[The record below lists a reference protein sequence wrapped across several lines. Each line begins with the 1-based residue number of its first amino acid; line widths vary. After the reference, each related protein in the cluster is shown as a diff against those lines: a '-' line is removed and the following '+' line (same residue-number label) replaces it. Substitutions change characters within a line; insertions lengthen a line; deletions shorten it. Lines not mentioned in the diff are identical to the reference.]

1 MSIHSVR
8 ELAKVLGL
16 SHTTVSDALRGSPRV
31 KQATREKVLNAA
43 KEHGYQYNPLAGAL
57 MSQMRRSRADT
68 FRGVIA
74 VVDLES
80 FKQRSEVFERY
91 HREVMEGAA
100 HAARKMGFKVEFF
113 ALGSEGISVDRL
125 NSILISRGIRGILIL
140 PAGSS
145 PELSVLDW
153 DHFSGVY
160 TDYIIEHPAIDS
172 VCSNHFR
179 SMFLVLNKLKDLG
192 YKRPG
197 LVMHLDHDKR
207 LLHRWEAAF
216 RIYREYYSYFENI
229 EPLILKDFQEDD
241 FRKWFSDHQPDV
253 ILCHRTRVL
262 RWMSTIGAKVPETH
276 GFCCLNVKMSSVP
289 VAGLDLQPTIIGE
302 RAMELLVSQIYSNK
316 YGIPETAS
324 NTTIPSAWVDG
335 PTLRQMGPP
344 PPDLDHPELFAPA
357 KSGKR
362 K

>member
-1 MSIHSVR
+1 MAINSVR

-31 KQATREKVLNAA
+31 KDSTREKVVSAA
-43 KEHGYQYNPLAGAL
+43 REHGYQYNPLAGAL
-57 MSQMRRSRADT
+57 MSQMRRSHADT

-91 HREVMEGAA
+91 HREVMAGAER
-100 HAARKMGFKVEFF
+100 AAKKMGFKVEFF

-153 DHFSGVY
+153 AHITGVY

-172 VCSNHFR
+172 VCSNHYR
-179 SMFLVLNKLKDLG
+179 SMFLVLNTLRDLG

-197 LVMHLDHDKR
+197 LVMHSAHDER
-207 LLHRWEAAF
+207 LLHRWEAAY
-216 RIYREYYSYFENI
+216 RIFYEHNHCFEKI
-229 EPLILKDFQEDD
+229 EPHIIPELEEESFLE
-241 FRKWFSDHQPDV
+241 WFNIHKPDV
-253 ILCHRTRVL
+253 VLCHRSRVL
-262 RWMSTIGAKVPETH
+262 RWMHANGIRVPETH
-276 GFCCLNVKMSSVP
+276 GFCCLNVKASVFP
-289 VAGLDLQPTIIGE
+289 VAGLDLQPVLIGE
-302 RAMELLVSQIYSNK
+302 RAMEQLVSHIYANK

-324 NTTIPSAWVDG
+324 TTTIPSAWVDG
-335 PTLRQMGPP
+335 PTLR
-344 PPDLDHPELFAPA
+344 
-357 KSGKR
+357 KVN
-362 K
+362 

>member
-1 MSIHSVR
+1 MAIHSVR

-31 KQATREKVLNAA
+31 KESTRKKVLAA
-43 KEHGYQYNPLAGAL
+43 AEKHGYQYNPLAGAL
-57 MSQMRRSRADT
+57 MSQMRRSHGDT

-91 HREVMEGAA
+91 HRAVMDGAEK
-100 HAARKMGFKVEFF
+100 AAKKMGFKVEFF

-153 DHFSGVY
+153 AHFSGVY

-179 SMFLVLNKLKDLG
+179 SMFLVLNKLREMK

-216 RIYREYYSYFENI
+216 RIYHEHYPYFDDI
-229 EPLILKDFQEDD
+229 EPLILKSFEESD
-241 FRKWFSDHQPDV
+241 FRDWYKFNQPDV
-253 ILCHRTRVL
+253 ILSHRTRVR
-262 RWMSTIGAKVPETH
+262 RWMGELGAKIPETH
-276 GFCCLNVKMSSVP
+276 GFCCLNVKMSSDP
-289 VAGLDLQPTIIGE
+289 VAGLDLQPSMIGE

-335 PTLRQMGPP
+335 PTLRNQTS
-344 PPDLDHPELFAPA
+344 E
-357 KSGKR
+357 
-362 K
+362 

>member
-1 MSIHSVR
+1 MAINSVR

-31 KQATREKVLNAA
+31 KASTRDKVLAAA

-80 FKQRSEVFERY
+80 FKQRPEVFERY
-91 HREVMEGAA
+91 HREVMEGADR
-100 HAARKMGFKVEFF
+100 AARKMGFKVEFF

-140 PAGSS
+140 PAGAS
-145 PELSVLDW
+145 PELSVLNW
-153 DHFSGVY
+153 EHFSGVY

-179 SMFLVLNKLKDLG
+179 SMFLVLNKLKQLG
-192 YKRPG
+192 YRRPG

-207 LLHRWEAAF
+207 LLHRWEAA
-216 RIYREYYSYFENI
+216 YQVYHKYYPHFEAI
-229 EPLILKDFQEDD
+229 HPLILRQFEETS
-241 FRKWFSDHQPDV
+241 FREWFLETRPDV
-253 ILCHRTRVL
+253 VLSHRTRVL
-262 RWMSTIGAKVPETH
+262 RWMEGVGAVVPQTH
-276 GFCCLNVKMSSVP
+276 GFCCLNVKLSSVP
-289 VAGLDLQPTIIGE
+289 VAGLDLQPSLIGE

-335 PTLRQMGPP
+335 PTVRSMGSVAN
-344 PPDLDHPELFAPA
+344 PDAPLNE
-357 KSGKR
+357 GIH
-362 K
+362 

>member
-1 MSIHSVR
+1 MSINSVR

-31 KQATREKVLNAA
+31 KESTREKVLAAA

-80 FKQRSEVFERY
+80 FKQRPEVFERY
-91 HREVMEGAA
+91 HREVMKGAEK
-100 HAARKMGFKVEFF
+100 AAGKMGFKVEFF

-125 NSILISRGIRGILIL
+125 NSILISRGIQGILIL

-153 DHFSGVY
+153 SHFSGVY

-172 VCSNHFR
+172 VCSNHYR
-179 SMFLVLNKLKDLG
+179 SMFLVLGKLQELG

-197 LVMHLDHDKR
+197 LVMHLDHDSR
-207 LLHRWEAAF
+207 LLHRWEAAY
-216 RIYREYYSYFENI
+216 RIYNEYYAEFDQVK
-229 EPLILKDFQEDD
+229 PLVVPELEESTFQT
-241 FRKWFSDHQPDV
+241 WFKEHKPDV
-253 ILCHRTRVL
+253 VLCHRTRVM
-262 RWMSTIGAKVPETH
+262 RWMESVGASIPDTH
-276 GFCCLNVKMSSVP
+276 GFCCLNVQNSPVP
-289 VAGLDLQPTIIGE
+289 VAGLTLQPHLIGE
-302 RAMELLVSQIYSNK
+302 RAMELLVSHIYGNK

-324 NTTIPSAWVDG
+324 TTTIPSAWVDG
-335 PTLRQMGPP
+335 PTIR
-344 PPDLDHPELFAPA
+344 H
-357 KSGKR
+357 
-362 K
+362 